1 MKIKWHNFN
10 EAYNVFTSGSLCVGE
25 ENTLSQDE
33 ISELNKALD
42 RVKEDSAT
50 INRILILAKKRFK
63 LCY

>member
-1 MKIKWHNFN
+1 MEIEWRNFI
-10 EAYNVFTSGSLCVGE
+10 EAYNVFTSGSLCMGE
-25 ENTLSQDE
+25 EKTLSQDE
-33 ISELNKALD
+33 KDELNKELD